1 MQSLPSFCQ
10 SLLTITLQNTMV
22 VGYDAY
28 HEGGRRGGASWGAVV
43 ASYNQSLTR
52 YFGQVTR
59 HASHQELANNFSAA
73 ITSKEEREWEEE
85 KYRKRKQ

>member
-1 MQSLPSFCQ
+1 
-10 SLLTITLQNTMV
+10 MV

-52 YFGQVTR
+52 YYGQVTR

-73 ITSKEEREWEEE
+73 VTSKGKGARIGVQKKIQYDWIAV
-85 KYRKRKQ
+85 Q